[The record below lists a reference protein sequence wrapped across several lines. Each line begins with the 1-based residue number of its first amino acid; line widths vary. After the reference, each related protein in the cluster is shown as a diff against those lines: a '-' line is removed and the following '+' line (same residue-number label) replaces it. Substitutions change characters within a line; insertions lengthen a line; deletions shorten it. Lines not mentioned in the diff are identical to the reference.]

1 MIRAEVWRDRST
13 GSRFVWRVGICHW
26 LDRDTSAPIHERP
39 DYLRQI
45 RVFPTHA
52 EALAWAIEQTKGQDR

>member
-13 GSRFVWRVGICHW
+13 VDRPVWCVGICHW
-26 LDRDTSAPIHERP
+26 RDRDTSSPITERP
-39 DYLRQI
+39 DYMNRM

-52 EALAWAIEQTKGQDR
+52 EALTWAIEQTKGPTR

>member
-13 GSRFVWRVGICHW
+13 ANRTVWCGGVCHW
-26 LDRDTSAPIHERP
+26 RDRDVSSPIYERP
-39 DYLRQI
+39 DYMNQI

-52 EALAWAIEQTKGQDR
+52 EALAWAIEQMKGQDR